1 MSWGFRSTVEDG
13 PLIPSDDHVKSS
25 FYRATRRSIETML
38 AFKQI

>member
-1 MSWGFRSTVEDG
+1 MSWGFRSTQWKTV
-13 PLIPSDDHVKSS
+13 PLYSDDHVKSS